1 MMIDIINKRYSVY
14 KVKIKYCYKL
24 TVIEYIFKSSI
35 SLLSLVFKILI
46 HCIFCTQYTLR
57 YLLPNIFIIK

>member
-1 MMIDIINKRYSVY
+1 MMIDVINKRYSVY

-24 TVIEYIFKSSI
+24 TVIEYIIKSSI

-46 HCIFCTQYTLR
+46 QCTFCTQYTLR
-57 YLLPNIFIIK
+57 YLLPNICIIK